1 MKRQLIV
8 IQREIM
14 SYISVLNRYRSHIDK
29 EIKSIIIGHDL
40 PLYRMMAYHM
50 GWLDDQGE
58 PIEMEI
64 GTRTHATLC
73 AITCEAMGGDIKKA
87 LPAAAALELIEN
99 FSQIH
104 SDIQEGSPERHHRPT
119 VWWVWG
125 PAQGINAGDAMHA
138 LARLS
143 LLRQTK
149 GIISPEQALIAVAK
163 LDTACLKLCEGQY
176 LDLMYQERVDISQS
190 AYFEMVACKT
200 AALMSCATELGA
212 LMSNADEKA
221 TKAVALYGQKLGMSL
236 QIREDVLDLWGSEK
250 KGMPLAGDILNK
262 KKSLPIIYAI
272 ENATGAE
279 RRALGDVYFKRVME
293 MEDLARII
301 EVLDRLGAREFS
313 EETAS
318 AFCQEAIQAIDGASI
333 SSKGIDQ
340 LSNFAHLLVTSDS

>member
-1 MKRQLIV
+1 MSDEITFQIEQLNFYYGNTQALCDV
-8 IQREIM
+8 NMTVLPREITALIGP
-14 SYISVLNRYRSHIDK
+14 SGCG
-29 EIKSIIIGHDL
+29 KSTLAKLIL
-40 PLYRMMAYHM
+40 SLEPLTAGNILRMVADM
-50 GWLDDQGE
+50 
-58 PIEMEI
+58 
-64 GTRTHATLC
+64 
-73 AITCEAMGGDIKKA
+73 
-87 LPAAAALELIEN
+87 ALEKLRSEGIA
-99 FSQIH
+99 
-104 SDIQEGSPERHHRPT
+104 SDISL
-119 VWWVWG
+119 
-125 PAQGINAGDAMHA
+125 QGVQMLTDAY
-138 LARLS
+138 LS
-143 LLRQTK
+143 M
-149 GIISPEQALIAVAK
+149 I
-163 LDTACLKLCEGQY
+163 EGQY

-318 AFCQEAIQAIDGASI
+318 AFCPVSYT
-333 SSKGIDQ
+333 
-340 LSNFAHLLVTSDS
+340 HLTLPTKA